1 MDLAAMD
8 FRSQGDEV
16 RSFGSNSLE
25 RSLEFLDGLLPVGP
39 EGLLHT
45 HFVEWED
52 TPPIGGDLSPVL
64 RPAPGPSIE
73 DGLKVMEVGLIQEN
87 LEVNPSKAASYD
99 PSTCQ

>member
-8 FRSQGDEV
+8 FRSPGDEV

-64 RPAPGPSIE
+64 RPAPGPGIE
-73 DGLKVMEVGLIQEN
+73 DGFKVMEVDLIQEN
-87 LEVNPSKAASYD
+87 LEVHTCKSTSYD